1 MLYSYRYY
9 RINFLFKKHLPHSN
23 TSKLVELY
31 RLSQFGIFSSWFSQT
46 KQHPFWTVKL
56 GFSIV
61 ISPHLL
67 SLVSQRR
74 KRPALCGQFCPPT
87 AIAMV
92 QRRARKSAKSASISR
107 LDGTAIGQTLSTPS
121 MCSTLGSAKC
131 LTSCN
136 QAWHGGPIVEIAWD
150 CVQVFQGSFKAV
162 EGIVFECFWSSFW
175 SWQAVSVD
183 FWIARCG
190 NFLDAQTVTVRS
202 QQQLCGCASNILY
215 QVQTVTQAECNE
227 WSPLKKWAI
236 DCPLPSLFSIMILP
250 KGAQDDQKHFPTG
263 FHTAQAS
270 LLHFQREN
278 PIDLHLERPTF
289 ENQALQLDA
298 RFLFRSQREYGRS
311 QCSQWASEL
320 AQPVGESHLTSP
332 LTLQIDRS
340 KFRMSW
346 NELQWLFAI

>member
-136 QAWHGGPIVEIAWD
+136 QAWHGGPIVEIA
-150 CVQVFQGSFKAV
+150 FKFFKAHSRPLKV
-162 EGIVFECFWSSFW
+162 LFLNVFE
-175 SWQAVSVD
+175 AVFEAD
-183 FWIARCG
+183 RRW
-190 NFLDAQTVTVRS
+190 
-202 QQQLCGCASNILY
+202 
-215 QVQTVTQAECNE
+215 VQISGLQ
-227 WSPLKKWAI
+227 
-236 DCPLPSLFSIMILP
+236 
-250 KGAQDDQKHFPTG
+250 GA
-263 FHTAQAS
+263 A
-270 LLHFQREN
+270 
-278 PIDLHLERPTF
+278 
-289 ENQALQLDA
+289 
-298 RFLFRSQREYGRS
+298 
-311 QCSQWASEL
+311 
-320 AQPVGESHLTSP
+320 TS
-332 LTLQIDRS
+332 
-340 KFRMSW
+340 
-346 NELQWLFAI
+346 